1 MIEGHILTILP
12 QLERSKTYN
21 IAIPK
26 GAIVGVNGVAFD
38 GLSDGVITVAG
49 ELQKFCLT
57 GR

>member
-38 GLSDGVITVAG
+38 GLSDGMITVAG
-49 ELQKFCLT
+49 ELYESISN
-57 GR
+57 G